1 MNLLRIGLLALSASV
16 IGCSK
21 PAPPTVVL
29 DGWWN
34 KDYAKATCDQ
44 AKNWHQENAKFVA
57 QYGCEAIAG
66 CDALTPILNACA
78 LDPTMEL
85 RSFENSITTEFAAN
99 SRCNGIRLAYFSGS
113 GSHGNNK
120 ALSEAFSGDYWQLML
135 DYKPGEQKQP
145 WSMVR
150 SGNASAY
157 VEGSGD
163 AHAIAARACDI
174 IMQRGASIA
183 N

>member
-1 MNLLRIGLLALSASV
+1 
-16 IGCSK
+16 
-21 PAPPTVVL
+21 
-29 DGWWN
+29 
-34 KDYAKATCDQ
+34 
-44 AKNWHQENAKFVA
+44 
-57 QYGCEAIAG
+57 
-66 CDALTPILNACA
+66 
-78 LDPTMEL
+78 
-85 RSFENSITTEFAAN
+85 
-99 SRCNGIRLAYFSGS
+99 
-113 GSHGNNK
+113 
-120 ALSEAFSGDYWQLML
+120 ML